1 MTMSSDKPTTSTSSP
16 VMELHQLIA
25 APLLA
30 TVDADSLAARRYL
43 DYLCTVAFESYD
55 RQTGRTGPLRMLRF
69 SYNSTDATGSRKR
82 QVAVPMLSLV
92 PLPLLQVQEAD
103 FDFDI
108 HIMDAVSTRKE
119 EQFSFK
125 EGKAVSPADDD
136 PGDGLRIR
144 ASLAPQ
150 QSGGREAAA
159 QQSLTANMKV
169 HVKMGQAGL
178 PGGLAKLLNL
188 AAGDAAG
195 EEEPEEY

>member
-1 MTMSSDKPTTSTSSP
+1 MSSDKPTTTTSSQ
-16 VMELHQLIA
+16 VMDLHQLIA

-43 DYLCTVAFESYD
+43 DYLFTIAFESYD

-69 SYNSTDATGSRKR
+69 SYNSNDASGSHRR

-92 PLPLLQVQEAD
+92 PLPLLHVQEAE

-108 HIMDAVSTRKE
+108 NIMDAVSTREE

-125 EGKAVSPADDD
+125 EGKTVTPTDDV

-144 ASLAPQ
+144 AALAPQ
-150 QSGGREAAA
+150 QSGGREASA
-159 QQSLTANMKV
+159 QRSLSANMKV
-169 HVKMGQAGL
+169 HVRMGQAGM
-178 PGGLAKLLNL
+178 PGGLSRLLNL
-188 AAGDAAG
+188 AAGDATG
-195 EEEPEEY
+195 EEATQEES

>member
-1 MTMSSDKPTTSTSSP
+1 MSSDKPTTTTSSQ
-16 VMELHQLIA
+16 VMDLQQLIA

-69 SYNSTDATGSRKR
+69 SYQSNDATGSRRR
-82 QVAVPMLSLV
+82 QVALPMLSLV
-92 PLPLLQVQEAD
+92 PLPLLHVQEAD

-108 HIMDAVSTRKE
+108 NIMDAVSTREE

-125 EGKAVSPADDD
+125 EGKAVAPADDG
-136 PGDGLRIR
+136 PGEGLRIR

-150 QSGGREAAA
+150 HSGGREASA
-159 QQSLTANMKV
+159 QHSLTANMKV
-169 HVKMGQAGL
+169 HVKMGQAGM
-178 PGGLAKLLNL
+178 PGGLSRLLNL

-195 EEEPEEY
+195 EEPEGDL

>member
-1 MTMSSDKPTTSTSSP
+1 MSSDKPTTSTSSQ

-55 RQTGRTGPLRMLRF
+55 RQTGRMGPLRMLRF
-69 SYNSTDATGSRKR
+69 SYNSNDASGSRKR

-92 PLPLLQVQEAD
+92 PLPLLHVQEAD

-108 HIMDAVSTRKE
+108 HIMDAVSTRRE

-125 EGKAVSPADDD
+125 EGKAVAPAEDA

-150 QSGGREAAA
+150 QSGGREATSRH
-159 QQSLTANMKV
+159 SLMANMKV
-169 HVKMGQAGL
+169 HVKMGQAGM

-195 EEEPEEY
+195 EEEPEEEY

>member
-1 MTMSSDKPTTSTSSP
+1 MSSDKPKTAASSQ
-16 VMELHQLIA
+16 VMDLHQLIA

-43 DYLCTVAFESYD
+43 DYLCSVAFESYD

-69 SYNSTDATGSRKR
+69 SYQSNDASGSRKR

-92 PLPLLQVQEAD
+92 PLPLLHVQEAD

-108 HIMDAVSTRKE
+108 HIMDAVSTRQE
-119 EQFSFK
+119 ERFSFK
-125 EGKAVSPADDD
+125 EGKALAPANDD
-136 PGDGLRIR
+136 PGDGLRMR

-150 QSGGREAAA
+150 HNGGREAST
-159 QQSLTANMKV
+159 QHTLTANMKV
-169 HVKMGQAGL
+169 HVKMGQAGM

-195 EEEPEEY
+195 EEPEG

>member
-1 MTMSSDKPTTSTSSP
+1 MSSDKPTTTTSSQ
-16 VMELHQLIA
+16 VMDLHQLIA

-55 RQTGRTGPLRMLRF
+55 RQSGRTGPLRMLRF
-69 SYNSTDATGSRKR
+69 SYNSSDAAGSRRR
-82 QVAVPMLSLV
+82 QVAVPLLSLV
-92 PLPLLQVQEAD
+92 PLPLLHVQEAE

-108 HIMDAVSTRKE
+108 NIMDAVSTRE
-119 EQFSFK
+119 QEQFSFK
-125 EGKAVSPADDD
+125 EGKAVAPAGDE

-159 QQSLTANMKV
+159 QRSLTANMKV
-169 HVKMGQAGL
+169 HVKMGQAGM
-178 PGGLAKLLNL
+178 PGGLSRLLNL

-195 EEEPEEY
+195 EEPEDEI

>member
-1 MTMSSDKPTTSTSSP
+1 MSSDKPTTTTSSQ
-16 VMELHQLIA
+16 VMDLHQLIA

-55 RQTGRTGPLRMLRF
+55 RQSGRTGPLRMLRF
-69 SYNSTDATGSRKR
+69 SYNSSDATGSRRR
-82 QVAVPMLSLV
+82 QVAVPLLSLV
-92 PLPLLQVQEAD
+92 PLPLLHVQEAE

-108 HIMDAVSTRKE
+108 NIMDAVSTRE
-119 EQFSFK
+119 QEQFSFK
-125 EGKAVSPADDD
+125 EGRAVAPAGDE

-150 QSGGREAAA
+150 QSGGRETAA
-159 QQSLTANMKV
+159 QRSLTANMKV
-169 HVKMGQAGL
+169 HVKMGQAGM
-178 PGGLAKLLNL
+178 PGGLSRLLNL

-195 EEEPEEY
+195 EEPEDEI

>member
-1 MTMSSDKPTTSTSSP
+1 MSSDKPTTSTSSQ

-92 PLPLLQVQEAD
+92 PLPLLHVQEAD

-108 HIMDAVSTRKE
+108 NIMDAVSTRQE

-125 EGKAVSPADDD
+125 EGKAVAAAD
-136 PGDGLRIR
+136 DGLRIR

-169 HVKMGQAGL
+169 HVKMGQAGM

-188 AAGDAAG
+188 AAGDATG

>member
-1 MTMSSDKPTTSTSSP
+1 MSSDKPTTTTSSQ
-16 VMELHQLIA
+16 VMDLHQLIA

-30 TVDADSLAARRYL
+30 TVDADSLAAQRYL

-55 RQTGRTGPLRMLRF
+55 RKTGLTGPLRMLRF
-69 SYNSTDATGSRKR
+69 GYTSNDASGSRRR

-92 PLPLLQVQEAD
+92 PLPLLHVQEAE

-108 HIMDAVSTRKE
+108 NIMDAVSTRE
-119 EQFSFK
+119 QEQFSFK
-125 EGKAVSPADDD
+125 EGRAVAPPDDE

-150 QSGGREAAA
+150 PGGSREASA
-159 QQSLTANMKV
+159 QRSLSANMKV
-169 HVKMGQAGL
+169 HVKMGQAGM
-178 PGGLAKLLNL
+178 PGGLSRLLNL

-195 EEEPEEY
+195 EELPDEG

>member
-1 MTMSSDKPTTSTSSP
+1 MTMSTDKPKTATSSQ
-16 VMELHQLIA
+16 VMDLHQLIA

-43 DYLCTVAFESYD
+43 DYLCSVAFESYD

-69 SYNSTDATGSRKR
+69 GYRSNDAEGSRQR
-82 QVAVPMLSLV
+82 QVAIPLLSLV
-92 PLPLLQVQEAD
+92 PLPLLHVQEAD

-108 HIMDAVSTRKE
+108 NIMDAVSTRE
-119 EQFSFK
+119 QEQFSFR
-125 EGKAVSPADDD
+125 EGKAMAPA
-136 PGDGLRIR
+136 GDGLRIR

-150 QSGGREAAA
+150 QNGAHEASA
-159 QQSLTANMKV
+159 QHSLTANMKV
-169 HVKMGQAGL
+169 HVRMGQAGM

-195 EEEPEEY
+195 EEPETDL

>member
-1 MTMSSDKPTTSTSSP
+1 MSSDKPTTTTSSQ
-16 VMELHQLIA
+16 VMDLHQLIA

-55 RQTGRTGPLRMLRF
+55 RQSGRTGPLRMLRF
-69 SYNSTDATGSRKR
+69 SYNSSDATGRRRR
-82 QVAVPMLSLV
+82 QVAVPLLSLV
-92 PLPLLQVQEAD
+92 PLPLLHVQEAE

-108 HIMDAVSTRKE
+108 NIMDAVSTRE
-119 EQFSFK
+119 QEQFSFK
-125 EGKAVSPADDD
+125 EGRTVAPADDE

-159 QQSLTANMKV
+159 QRSLTANMKV
-169 HVKMGQAGL
+169 HVKMGQAGM
-178 PGGLAKLLNL
+178 PGGLSRLLNL

-195 EEEPEEY
+195 EEPEDEI

>member
-1 MTMSSDKPTTSTSSP
+1 MSSDKPTTTTSSQ
-16 VMELHQLIA
+16 VMDLHQLIA

-55 RQTGRTGPLRMLRF
+55 RQSGRTGPLRMLRF
-69 SYNSTDATGSRKR
+69 SYNSSDAAGSRRR
-82 QVAVPMLSLV
+82 QVAVPLLSLV
-92 PLPLLQVQEAD
+92 PLPLLHVQEAE

-108 HIMDAVSTRKE
+108 NIMDAVSTRE
-119 EQFSFK
+119 QEQFSFK
-125 EGKAVSPADDD
+125 EGRAVAPAGDE

-159 QQSLTANMKV
+159 QRSLTANMKV
-169 HVKMGQAGL
+169 HVKMGQAGM
-178 PGGLAKLLNL
+178 PGGLSRLLNL

-195 EEEPEEY
+195 EEPEDEI